1 MKIKQLLIF
10 TFLSF
15 SIVGYAQT
23 KEDSLQFK
31 TVEGRWSK
39 ERINQWYQNQPWLV
53 GCNYLPAT
61 AINQI
66 EMWQSSTFDPITI
79 DKELGWAESIGM
91 NTLRVFLHDMVWAD
105 DEQGFYKRVNT
116 FLEICQKHKIRP
128 MFVFFDDCHYPNPQL
143 GVQPLPVRKLHNSGW
158 VNCPARDVALRF
170 AQDKATPQE
179 VAQLKGYI
187 QETLGHFKND
197 TRILLWELYNEPGR
211 GNNLEGLENN
221 VKMED
226 LSKKLVYQSWIWARE
241 INPSQPI
248 TSCTLGSLGKTNIY
262 INHINCDVYSIHSY
276 SKPAAFEKSII
287 EYKKEGRPVM
297 MTEWLARTNGN
308 FVADCLPIMKK
319 YNVAAINWGFVSGK
333 SGTVWAWS
341 SRREN
346 GKQVNLNQKRANNEV
361 VHEGEAFPEPELWF
375 HDLFRTDGTPF
386 DPTEI
391 KLFKE
396 LTQK

>member
-1 MKIKQLLIF
+1 MKIRQLLIF

-39 ERINQWYQNQPWLV
+39 ERINQWYQNQPWFV

-66 EMWQSSTFDPITI
+66 DMWQSSTFDPTTI

-170 AQDKATPQE
+170 AQDKATPKE
-179 VAQLKGYI
+179 VA
-187 QETLGHFKND
+187 
-197 TRILLWELYNEPGR
+197 
-211 GNNLEGLENN
+211 
-221 VKMED
+221 
-226 LSKKLVYQSWIWARE
+226 
-241 INPSQPI
+241 
-248 TSCTLGSLGKTNIY
+248 
-262 INHINCDVYSIHSY
+262 
-276 SKPAAFEKSII
+276 
-287 EYKKEGRPVM
+287 
-297 MTEWLARTNGN
+297 
-308 FVADCLPIMKK
+308 
-319 YNVAAINWGFVSGK
+319 
-333 SGTVWAWS
+333 
-341 SRREN
+341 
-346 GKQVNLNQKRANNEV
+346 
-361 VHEGEAFPEPELWF
+361 
-375 HDLFRTDGTPF
+375 
-386 DPTEI
+386 
-391 KLFKE
+391 
-396 LTQK
+396 